1 MCCYLNLIMVVIS
14 IDGIDAAG
22 KTTLAKLLV
31 ENSNLNFV
39 IVESSRRKDLFPE
52 VREYLNQNIKDNIIA
67 RFLYF
72 SVASLLALNEA
83 IEHTEAGKNV
93 ILDRSFYSTIA
104 HHRAFDRYYCNGE
117 HLQVID
123 ELSKTIEKRM
133 IKPDV
138 AVFLYVDEKERVKR
152 LQIRDNSQNN
162 KLDEENTAQEYA
174 LEEFRGIAAR
184 LKEEN
189 IVKVLEID
197 TTHLNK
203 QEVAKIVENYIKNIL
218 LKTTPSWNKVALR
231 V

>member
-1 MCCYLNLIMVVIS
+1 MVVVS

-22 KTTLAKLLV
+22 KTTLTKLLV

-39 IVESSRRKDLFPE
+39 VVESSRRKDLFPE

-67 RFLYF
+67 RFVYF

-83 IEHTEAGKNV
+83 IEHTKAGKNV

-123 ELSKTIEKRM
+123 ELSKAIEKRM

-138 AVFLYVDEKERVKR
+138 AVFIYVDGKERLKR
-152 LQIRDNSQNN
+152 LERRNDSQNN

-174 LEEFRGIAAR
+174 QEEFHSIAAR

-203 QEVAKIVENYIKNIL
+203 QEVAKIVENYIKNIIREAN
-218 LKTTPSWNKVALR
+218 PSWDKVALR

>member
-1 MCCYLNLIMVVIS
+1 MVVVS

-39 IVESSRRKDLFPE
+39 VVESSRRKDLLPE

-72 SVASLLALNEA
+72 SFASLLASNEA
-83 IEHTEAGKNV
+83 IEHTNAGKNV

-117 HLQVID
+117 HLKMIID
-123 ELSKTIEKRM
+123 KLSKAIEKRM
-133 IKPDV
+133 VKPDV

-152 LQIRDNSQNN
+152 LQIRDDSQNN
-162 KLDEENTAQEYA
+162 KLDEESTAQAYA
-174 LEEFRGIAAR
+174 QEEFRNIAAR

-189 IVKVLEID
+189 IVKVVEID
-197 TTHLNK
+197 TTYLNK
-203 QEVAKIVENYIKNIL
+203 QEVEKIVENYIKNIVL
-218 LKTTPSWNKVALR
+218 EKISTWNKVALR
-231 V
+231 A

>member
-1 MCCYLNLIMVVIS
+1 MVVVS

-22 KTTLAKLLV
+22 KTTLTKLLV

-39 IVESSRRKDLFPE
+39 VVESSRRKDLFPE

-67 RFLYF
+67 RFVYF

-83 IEHTEAGKNV
+83 IEHTKAGKNV

-123 ELSKTIEKRM
+123 ELSKATEKGM

-138 AVFLYVDEKERVKR
+138 AVFIYVDEKERLKR
-152 LQIRDNSQNN
+152 LERRNDSQNN

-174 LEEFRGIAAR
+174 QEEFHSIAAR

-203 QEVAKIVENYIKNIL
+203 QEVAKIVENYIKNIIREAN
-218 LKTTPSWNKVALR
+218 PSWDKVALR

>member
-1 MCCYLNLIMVVIS
+1 MVVVS

-39 IVESSRRKDLFPE
+39 VAESSRRKDLFPE

-83 IEHTEAGKNV
+83 IEHTKAGKNV

-123 ELSKTIEKRM
+123 ELSKAIEKRM

-138 AVFLYVDEKERVKR
+138 AVFIYVDGKERLKR
-152 LQIRDNSQNN
+152 LERRNDSQNN

-174 LEEFRGIAAR
+174 QEEFRSIAAR

-203 QEVAKIVENYIKNIL
+203 QEVAKIVENYIKNIIL
-218 LKTTPSWNKVALR
+218 ETTPSWNKVALR

>member
-1 MCCYLNLIMVVIS
+1 MVVVS

-22 KTTLAKLLV
+22 KTTLTKLLV

-39 IVESSRRKDLFPE
+39 VVESSRRKDLFPE

-67 RFLYF
+67 RFVYF

-83 IEHTEAGKNV
+83 IEHTKAGKNV

-123 ELSKTIEKRM
+123 ELSKATEKGM

-138 AVFLYVDEKERVKR
+138 AVFIYVDEKERLKR
-152 LQIRDNSQNN
+152 LERRNDSQNN

-174 LEEFRGIAAR
+174 QEEFRSIAAR

-203 QEVAKIVENYIKNIL
+203 QEVAKIVENYIKNIIREAN
-218 LKTTPSWNKVALR
+218 PSWDKVALR

>member
-1 MCCYLNLIMVVIS
+1 MVIVS

-39 IVESSRRKDLFPE
+39 VVESSRRKDLFPE

-72 SVASLLALNEA
+72 SFASLLASNEA
-83 IEHTEAGKNV
+83 IEHTNAGKNV

-117 HLQVID
+117 HLKIID
-123 ELSKTIEKRM
+123 ELSKAIEKRM
-133 IKPDV
+133 VKPDV
-138 AVFLYVDEKERVKR
+138 AVFLYIDEKERVKR
-152 LQIRDNSQNN
+152 LQIRDDSQNN
-162 KLDEENTAQEYA
+162 KLDEENTAQAYA
-174 LEEFRGIAAR
+174 QEEFHNIAAR

-189 IVKVLEID
+189 IVKVVEID
-197 TTHLNK
+197 TTYLNK
-203 QEVAKIVENYIKNIL
+203 QEVAKIVENYIKNIVL
-218 LKTTPSWNKVALR
+218 EKTASWNKAAFR